1 MQVLTGGK
9 ERPDVLGQ
17 ALRDKNRHWD
27 FLIKEMMWMAD
38 DFQQERKRH
47 MVSPGSRLAGLSAIE
62 AVIQQTASAGTF
74 GKRPPLLRPRVP
86 TRRFLHRYRC

>member
-1 MQVLTGGK
+1 MPCHVLSCLVQVLTGGK

-47 MVSPGSRLAGLSAIE
+47 MVSRQVG
-62 AVIQQTASAGTF
+62 
-74 GKRPPLLRPRVP
+74 
-86 TRRFLHRYRC
+86 